1 MKIELSALIDGET
14 ENHELPGVLKAL
26 KSTPAMRDAWS
37 EYHLIGDVLRG
48 EPELDRD
55 VTSTVM
61 QRLTEEP
68 VVLAPSL
75 GRQSGWQRPLAALAA
90 SIAGVAVVGWLAM
103 APSRVPDQPLVASA
117 EPVSAEPVSQRGEP
131 LAASDIQEY
140 LLAHQANAPGLRLQ
154 GGSQNIRT
162 VSVTEVSR

>member
-14 ENHELPGVLKAL
+14 EDHEIPVVLKAL
-26 KSTPAMRDAWS
+26 RSDPAMRDAWS

-55 VTSTVM
+55 ITSGVM
-61 QRLTEEP
+61 QRLAEEP
-68 VVLAPSL
+68 VVLAPL
-75 GRQSGWQRPLAALAA
+75 PRRQAGWQRPLAALAA
-90 SIAGVAVVGWLAM
+90 SVAGVAVVGWLALSPSSR
-103 APSRVPDQPLVASA
+103 APEPSLVASA
-117 EPVSAEPVSQRGEP
+117 AKVEQRAEPV
-131 LAASDIQEY
+131 AASDIQEY

-162 VSVTEVSR
+162 VSVLEAGR

>member
-14 ENHELPGVLKAL
+14 ENHEIPDVLRAL
-26 KSTPAMRDAWS
+26 KSNPAMRDAWS

-55 VTSTVM
+55 FTSGVM
-61 QRLTEEP
+61 QRLAEEP
-68 VVLAPSL
+68 VVLAPAPR
-75 GRQSGWQRPLAALAA
+75 RQSGWLRPLAALAA
-90 SIAGVAVVGWLAM
+90 SVAGVAVVGWLAL
-103 APSRVPDQPLVASA
+103 APSRSPEQPVVAAA
-117 EPVSAEPVSQRGEP
+117 EAVAQRGEP

-162 VSVTEVSR
+162 VSVLEGGR

>member
-14 ENHELPGVLKAL
+14 ENHELPVVLKAL

-48 EPELDRD
+48 EPELDHD
-55 VTSTVM
+55 ITSSVM
-61 QRLTEEP
+61 QRLADEP

-75 GRQSGWQRPLAALAA
+75 GRQAGWQRPLAALAA

-103 APSRVPDQPLVASA
+103 APSAAPEQPMVASA
-117 EPVSAEPVSQRGEP
+117 EPVSQRVEP

-162 VSVTEVSR
+162 VSVTEVGR